1 MAYKNDD
8 PLTTLSASELHGLLE
23 RREVSSEELARAH
36 LDRIITVDGKVGAFV
51 ELKRGLALGQARRID
66 EARARG
72 EDVGPLGGL
81 PVSVKE
87 SLDMQGSAPTLGIIA
102 RRNRVA
108 QRDATIV
115 AATRRAGGVIIGRTN
130 VPQFLLSHETRN
142 PLFGVTS
149 NPFSKDHT
157 PGGSSGGEAAAIAA
171 GMSALGLGTDIG
183 GSIRVPAHFS
193 GIVGL
198 KPSLDRWSNRG
209 SNGAQPGQETVRSQS
224 GPMARTVSDVILLFR
239 ALDPAFMAGDDP
251 LVPPLPV
258 RDPRAI
264 DVKRLR
270 VGFYVDDGLVRPSTA
285 VGRAVAE
292 AARALEE
299 RGLRVTPFCPPSVR
313 EAIGLWFSIL
323 SADGGTTAFSQLE
336 GTTLEP
342 TMATLRQ
349 TATLP
354 APVRNALART
364 LRSIGQGRASWF
376 LGLLGEKP
384 VHELWRL
391 TKAARDYRL
400 ALLEAMA
407 QAEIDVLLCPPHATP
422 ALPHTKSAQFA
433 IAGSYAM
440 LYNLLQFPAGVVPV
454 TTVSSAEITRV
465 TDSPNARGDRFDRLA
480 QEVDAH
486 SVGLPVG
493 VQLAG
498 RPFHDEEVLAV
509 MLALEDAIRDR
520 PDRPKVP
527 RFPGRDPAP
536 GPA

>member
-1 MAYKNDD
+1 MAYRNDD
-8 PLTTLSASELHGLLE
+8 PLTTLPATELHSMLG
-23 RREVSSEELARAH
+23 RREVSAEEVARAH
-36 LDRIITVDGKVGAFV
+36 LDRIITVDGRVGAFV
-51 ELKRGLALGQARRID
+51 ELRRGLALGAARRID

-72 EDVGPLGGL
+72 EDVGALGGL

-87 SLDMQGSAPTLGIIA
+87 SLDMQGSASTLGIIA
-102 RRNRVA
+102 RKSRVS

-115 AATRRAGGVIIGRTN
+115 AATRRAGGVVTGRTN

-157 PGGSSGGEAAAIAA
+157 PGGSSGGESAALAA
-171 GMSALGLGTDIG
+171 GMSVLGLGTDIG

-198 KPSLDRWSNRG
+198 KPTLDRWSNRG

-224 GPMARTVSDVILLFR
+224 GPMARTVSDLILLFR
-239 ALDPAFMAGDDP
+239 ALDPIFMASDDP

-258 RDPRAI
+258 RDPRSI
-264 DVKRLR
+264 DVTRLR
-270 VGFYVDDGLVRPSTA
+270 VGFYVDDGLIRPSAA

-292 AARALEE
+292 AAKALEG
-299 RGLRVTPFCPPSVR
+299 RGLTVVPFCPPDIR
-313 EAIGLWFSIL
+313 GAIGLWFSIM
-323 SADGGTTAFSQLE
+323 SADGGHTAFSQLE
-336 GTTLEP
+336 GTQLEP
-342 TMATLRQ
+342 TMTTLRQ

-354 APVRNALART
+354 AAVRTALART

-400 ALLEAMA
+400 SVLDAMDRA
-407 QAEIDVLLCPPHATP
+407 GVDVLLCPPHATP

-440 LYNLLQFPAGVVPV
+440 IFNLLQFPAGVVPV
-454 TTVSSAEITRV
+454 TTVGAGEVSRQV
-465 TDSPNARGDRFDRLA
+465 DSPNAKGDRFERVA
-480 QEVDAH
+480 KEVDAK
-486 SVGLPVG
+486 SEGLPVG
-493 VQLAG
+493 VQLAA
-498 RPFHDEEVLAV
+498 RPYRDEEVLAV
-509 MLALEDAIRDR
+509 MLALEDAIRAR
-520 PDRPKVP
+520 PDRPLVP
-527 RFPGRDPAP
+527 RFPR
-536 GPA
+536 